1 MRLEPGPRQR
11 KGPLREGGALGRSG
25 GEARIRTGGKG
36 FAGLCLTTWPLRR
49 RYEKGRFENRPD
61 ACDGADNGARTRD
74 PNLGKVVLYQLSH
87 VRLRVLNIRD
97 AAGGRKDYF
106 EKVFR
111 RPNFDSD
118 RMAAVEQ
125 SRCLD
130 TPLLQIFILILAVYL
145 IARGIIWLVQRYHD
159 ARGCGTSFKNLLRE
173 GKLDANVYVDAVWS
187 EVERF
192 GKHRLRS
199 KIAKRQRK
207 LIRSVKNE
215 LRDSYLN
222 ACTPSLYQYVI
233 IFLISSILGLLL
245 ETIYTFVV
253 FGVFESRAGLVWGPF
268 SPLYG
273 CGAVLLT
280 ALLWGARDWP
290 AWKIFFISAAV
301 GGLLEQFTGWTM
313 EHLAHAQSWTYLGLP
328 DHISQWVAWRFLA
341 MWGLV
346 GLVWCRVILPELL
359 YRIGEPTTAR
369 QATVVALLAVFIM
382 LDAGM
387 TVACFLRASARADGV
402 PPANPV
408 DVYLDTH
415 YGDRF
420 MQDKFENM
428 RIGQDLPPAPR

>member
-1 MRLEPGPRQR
+1 
-11 KGPLREGGALGRSG
+11 
-25 GEARIRTGGKG
+25 
-36 FAGLCLTTWPLRR
+36 
-49 RYEKGRFENRPD
+49 
-61 ACDGADNGARTRD
+61 
-74 PNLGKVVLYQLSH
+74 
-87 VRLRVLNIRD
+87 LRVLNIRD

-111 RPNFDSD
+111 RPNFDSG
-118 RMAAVEQ
+118 RMATVEQ

-145 IARGIIWLVQRYHD
+145 LARGIIWLVQRYHD

-173 GKLDANVYVDAVWS
+173 GQLDASVYVDAVWS

-192 GKHRLRS
+192 GKRRLRS

-222 ACTPSLYQYVI
+222 ACTPSPYQYVI

-245 ETIYTFVV
+245 ETIYTLVV

-290 AWKIFFISAAV
+290 TWKIFFISAAV

-369 QATVVALLAVFIM
+369 QATVVTLLAVFIM

-387 TVACFLRASARADGV
+387 TVACFLRASARADGI
-402 PPANPV
+402 PPTNPV